1 MPSGNGLAFEIERM
15 VNGVG
20 LVGLAGAQLISIPTK
35 MVAAVTRIR
44 MSETSVSTSEPGGQ
58 GVAQS
63 GVGAISH
70 PGDVPVRAD
79 HHGDRG
85 AD

>member
-1 MPSGNGLAFEIERM
+1 MGTLAMACPLGLSVATLSPDLDSDQDGSGG
-15 VNGVG
+15 
-20 LVGLAGAQLISIPTK
+20 
-35 MVAAVTRIR
+35 VAAVTRMR
-44 MSETSVSTSEPGGQ
+44 VSETSVSTSEPGGQ